1 MPASHQRSDIFLI
14 ARGCFFQVMILDE
27 GHSIK
32 DSESS
37 RYKRLLQIS
46 TERRF
51 MLTGTPINNNLSELL
66 TLLTFLVPDLFSGD
80 TLLDQV
86 FNEKDEGHSRFVR
99 RIKTILST
107 FVLRR
112 RKKDVLGELTPKADV
127 VHKLDMGDAQR
138 KGYEGLV
145 AAWKAEM
152 QKGKAA
158 QDEDMGKSSGGV
170 RGKGRTGAKSKQVGG
185 AGAGGKKAYMSIF
198 HDLKKAANHPMM
210 IRTKTKDSDLPE
222 IAKVL
227 HRGGFF
233 GDAATYEQSL
243 KEVSGY
249 SDWDVHCAATE
260 FPKRLPDHVFTQ
272 EEIAN
277 SAKLQKIAELLPEL
291 EAQGHRTLLFS
302 QWTTILDII
311 EVFLEQR
318 GTPFLRLDGS
328 TSVSARQQLI
338 DTFQT
343 DTSIPI
349 FLLSTRAGGLGINLT
364 AADTVILHDLDWN
377 PQTDRQA
384 EDRCHRIGQTKPVTV
399 IKLVCKGTV
408 DEHIYNMA
416 ESKRQLADSM
426 LDEGGEDGAVGG
438 GDDQGDQQMVIAEVL
453 EGLLRGN

>member
-1 MPASHQRSDIFLI
+1 VPLPS
-14 ARGCFFQVMILDE
+14 FQSV
-27 GHSIK
+27 SQTT
-32 DSESS
+32 
-37 RYKRLLQIS
+37 Y
-46 TERRF
+46 
-51 MLTGTPINNNLSELL
+51 
-66 TLLTFLVPDLFSGD
+66 
-80 TLLDQV
+80 
-86 FNEKDEGHSRFVR
+86 
-99 RIKTILST
+99 
-107 FVLRR
+107 LR
-112 RKKDVLGELTPKADV
+112 K
-127 VHKLDMGDAQR
+127 
-138 KGYEGLV
+138 
-145 AAWKAEM
+145 
-152 QKGKAA
+152 
-158 QDEDMGKSSGGV
+158 
-170 RGKGRTGAKSKQVGG
+170 
-185 AGAGGKKAYMSIF
+185 
-198 HDLKKAANHPMM
+198 
-210 IRTKTKDSDLPE
+210 
-222 IAKVL
+222 
-227 HRGGFF
+227 
-233 GDAATYEQSL
+233 
-243 KEVSGY
+243 
-249 SDWDVHCAATE
+249 
-260 FPKRLPDHVFTQ
+260 
-272 EEIAN
+272 
-277 SAKLQKIAELLPEL
+277 KIAELLPEL